1 MPCSMTIACEKE
13 PASGRGGVVVT
24 NHPLGTA
31 AGLEM
36 LAAGG
41 NAVDA
46 ATAALLALTVV
57 EPMMVGIAG
66 GGFAHIRT
74 AEGRHVI
81 VDCMS
86 SAPKLAKADAFTPCA
101 PEDPLSYDVE
111 GRRNQVGGSAI
122 ATPGNLEGWCAMQAR
137 FGRLPFADVVRPAI
151 PLASRGFVATHYL
164 SGAIRESE
172 ADLASDPTI
181 SAVFRPGGSP
191 LAPGERVTQSD
202 YAEAL
207 RLIAREGAAALHGGV
222 LGDALA
228 QRAAKDGGYL
238 TIDDMR
244 LYRSAERDAIFSPY
258 RNVVVVGPPPPA
270 SSGIHIAQMLN
281 VLESDDL
288 GGLGFGSVET
298 LHLLVEA
305 MRIGFAD
312 RRLHS
317 GDPDFVDVPVER
329 LISKQYASTLR
340 AGIGNRAG
348 PRADSGAGTESADTT
363 HVTVADKDGCV
374 VSATHTIN
382 GIFGARVMVP
392 ETGIIPNNYML
403 NFDPRPGRALSIA
416 PGKRV
421 PTSMAPMIV
430 LKDDAPFAALGLP
443 GGLRIFPSAFQA
455 IINLI
460 DHGMSPQEAV
470 EAPRV
475 WTQGGEVEI
484 ERAYGAEAAEAL
496 RARGHDVRIV
506 PHIGGGMNAIRFDR
520 NGLMTG
526 AACWRAD
533 GTVAA
538 LGGGLAKPGVRFWP
552 DTAPDED
559 SDAAPE

>member
-1 MPCSMTIACEKE
+1 MHRTFTIACEKE
-13 PASGRGGVVVT
+13 PASGKGGVVVA

-31 AGLEM
+31 AGLEI

-41 NAVDA
+41 NAVDSA
-46 ATAALLALTVV
+46 VASLLALTVV
-57 EPMMVGIAG
+57 EPMMVGVAG

-74 AEGRHVI
+74 AAGRHVI

-86 SAPKLAKADAFTPCA
+86 SAPAAAQADAFTPLA
-101 PEDPLSYDVE
+101 PDDPLSYDVA
-111 GRRNQVGGSAI
+111 GRRNQIGGSAI

-137 FGRLPFADVVRPAI
+137 YGRLPFSDVVEPAI
-151 PLASRGFVATHYL
+151 RLATRGFEATHYL
-164 SGAIRESE
+164 AGAVRECE
-172 ADLASDPTI
+172 ADLASDPAI
-181 SAVFRPGGSP
+181 SAVFCPNGSA
-191 LAPGERVTQSD
+191 LAPGDHVAQPD
-202 YAEAL
+202 YAGTL
-207 RLIAREGAAALHGGV
+207 RLIAREGAAALHGGP

-228 QRAAKDGGYL
+228 QRAAKDGGFL
-238 TIDDMR
+238 SRDDLR
-244 LYRSAERDAIFSPY
+244 DYQSVERDAVFAPY
-258 RNVVVVGPPPPA
+258 RDVVVVGPPPPA
-270 SSGIHIAQMLN
+270 SSGVHIAQMLN
-281 VLESDDL
+281 VLETDDL
-288 GGLGFGSVET
+288 AGLGFGSSEA
-298 LHLLVEA
+298 LHLLVET

-312 RRLHS
+312 RRLYS
-317 GDPDFVDVPVER
+317 GDPAFVDVPVAH
-329 LISKQYASTLR
+329 LTSKQYARTLR
-340 AGIGNRAG
+340 AGIGHKAG
-348 PRADSGAGTESADTT
+348 PRADGAGLTESADTT

-392 ETGIIPNNYML
+392 GTGIIPNNYML

-455 IINLI
+455 LINLI

-496 RARGHDVRIV
+496 RARGHDVRVV
-506 PHIGGGMNAIRFDR
+506 PHIGGGMNAIRFDP
-520 NGLMTG
+520 GGMMTG

-533 GTVAA
+533 GVVAA
-538 LGGGLAKPGVRFWP
+538 LGGGLARPGVRFWP
-552 DTAPDED
+552 DKSPDED
-559 SDAAPE
+559 GDAGVE